1 MNIYE
6 HTCIL
11 SQNLNAKD
19 LKDIKFKIETII
31 ERTKGKIEK
40 VEDWGLRS
48 LAYPI
53 KKFKKGY
60 YSNIFFSGSGAAVFE
75 LEKFER
81 IDENVLRFLT
91 FKVKEVPKENSE
103 LCLKQENK

>member
-6 HTCIL
+6 HTFIL
-11 SQNLNAKD
+11 SQNLNPKNLNDIRAK
-19 LKDIKFKIETII
+19 ITTII
-31 ERTKGKIEK
+31 EKNQGKIEK
-40 VEDWGLRS
+40 FEDWGLRNF
-48 LAYPI
+48 AYPI

-60 YSNIFFSGSGAAVFE
+60 YNNIFFSGASTAVFE

-91 FKVKEVPKENSE
+91 FKVKEVPKEKSE
-103 LCLKQENK
+103 LCLKEEK

>member
-1 MNIYE
+1 MNTYE
-6 HTCIL
+6 HTYIL
-11 SQNLNAKD
+11 SQNLNPKD
-19 LKDIKFKIETII
+19 LKDIRTKIENII
-31 ERTKGKIEK
+31 EKNQGKIQK
-40 VEDWGLRS
+40 VEDWGLRN

-60 YSNIFFSGSGAAVFE
+60 YSNIFFSGTVNAVFE

-103 LCLKQENK
+103 LCLK

>member
-11 SQNLNAKD
+11 SQNLNPKD
-19 LKDIKFKIETII
+19 LKDIRAKIETII
-31 ERTKGKIEK
+31 EKNQGKIEK
-40 VEDWGLRS
+40 VEDWGLRN

-60 YSNIFFSGSGAAVFE
+60 YSNIFFSASGTAVFE

-103 LCLKQENK
+103 LCLKEENK